1 MTTLDRFDEITAEL
15 TLADGR
21 KFEVYGD
28 TWAEIRADALSLAD
42 HLGVT
47 IDVFN
52 STGPEA

>member
-1 MTTLDRFDEITAEL
+1 MTTIDRFNETTAEL

-28 TWAEIRADALSLAD
+28 NWTELCADARALAD

-52 STGPEA
+52 SIGPEA